1 VKTVRFL
8 FNDAMARAI
17 VEGRK
22 TVTRR
27 PVSDASN
34 GTPPTGAQFYEYHWS
49 VPAECFTVPT
59 YMPGT
64 HWCARVPA
72 SPGDLLIGRECWR
85 VFGGVSDVRVDYRAG
100 GASSIIS
107 REVERVG
114 GAVVHYL
121 PDVSNLER
129 SDGKWHPSIHMP
141 DWAARIRRRVVSV
154 TVERLHDISEADA
167 VREGFN
173 ADEELARSS
182 GNHVAMWAKSAR
194 WRFAQAWDAIYA
206 AKGLG
211 WAVNPWVW
219 RIEFAGENER
229 GPTP

>member
-1 VKTVRFL
+1 MKTVRFL
-8 FNDAMARAI
+8 FNDSMARAI

-27 PVSDASN
+27 PVDFRKLPHGVIEERDGFGLWPFWEDEA
-34 GTPPTGAQFYEYHWS
+34 GDWHPETR
-49 VPAECFTVPT
+49 
-59 YMPGT
+59 
-64 HWCARVPA
+64 CAAV
-72 SPGDLLIGRECWR
+72 GDLLIGRECWR

-121 PDVSNLER
+121 PDVSKLER
-129 SDGKWHPSIHMP
+129 SDGKWRPSIHMP

-154 TVERLHDISEADA
+154 TVERLQDITDEES
-167 VREGFN
+167 VREGFSGQWGVKPFIIPSN
-173 ADEELARSS
+173 APPTPTDEFRS
-182 GNHVAMWAKSAR
+182 
-194 WRFAQAWDAIYA
+194 AWDVIYA